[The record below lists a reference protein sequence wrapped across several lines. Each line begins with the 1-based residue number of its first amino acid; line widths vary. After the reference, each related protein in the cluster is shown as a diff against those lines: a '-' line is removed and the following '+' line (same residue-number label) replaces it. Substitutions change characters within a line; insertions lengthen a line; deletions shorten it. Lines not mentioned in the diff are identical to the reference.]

1 MAKGNFNIKDLTNS
15 LRDNKQVGINTDTV
29 VNNDKTSAD
38 DIAAQN
44 KDNKVLTDQAT
55 NKPEVPK
62 AEKPE
67 KKPAEKKADNLK
79 AISSQEVNDIAFF
92 IKQVNG
98 WERAKGAGST
108 PVQIDE
114 KFNAFLAQVRVATGI
129 RAVQLVNYLLMD
141 FFKSN
146 PEFIKYVKEK
156 ASSNLLDD
164 EVQNE

>member
-15 LRDNKQVGINTDTV
+15 LRDNNQVGIKSETV
-29 VNNDKTSAD
+29 VENSKTGLDSKGP
-38 DIAAQN
+38 QN
-44 KDNKVLTDQAT
+44 EVKEGSTEQAP
-55 NKPEVPK
+55 NKPEAPK
-62 AEKPE
+62 ADKPE
-67 KKPAEKKADNLK
+67 RKTAEKKADNLK

-92 IKQVNG
+92 INQVNG

-164 EVQNE
+164 EIQNE